1 MKIDLFEGP
10 RGDRPFFALVLLL
23 SGVFVLALQDSLVKL
38 MSSQT
43 SFWQFQTLR
52 SFGNL
57 LLLVILSIASSGI
70 GLLWPR
76 RWKPVCLRAAVMTVC
91 MFCFFAGAPF
101 LSLPQM
107 AAGLYTYPLFV
118 SMLAGP
124 VLGERVGPWR
134 IGALIL
140 GMVGG
145 ALILSP
151 WDDDFSLVQVL
162 PVLAGFFYAVNI
174 LIIRR
179 ACRNESPL
187 ALAFTVGVAFVVS
200 GLVGIVLLTWFP
212 LGVAVRQNLPFIAI
226 GWPELTIIVLAFAA
240 LASVLNL
247 TGNICLSRAYQT
259 ADSSWLAPMDFS
271 YLVFAGIWSRVLFDQ
286 WPTVEAASGMV
297 LIAAAGIVTAWREKV
312 VAAQFSA
319 TPR

>member
-23 SGVFVLALQDSLVKL
+23 SGVIVLALQDSLVKL

-118 SMLAGP
+118 S
-124 VLGERVGPWR
+124 
-134 IGALIL
+134 
-140 GMVGG
+140 
-145 ALILSP
+145 
-151 WDDDFSLVQVL
+151 
-162 PVLAGFFYAVNI
+162 
-174 LIIRR
+174 
-179 ACRNESPL
+179 
-187 ALAFTVGVAFVVS
+187 
-200 GLVGIVLLTWFP
+200 
-212 LGVAVRQNLPFIAI
+212 
-226 GWPELTIIVLAFAA
+226 
-240 LASVLNL
+240 
-247 TGNICLSRAYQT
+247 
-259 ADSSWLAPMDFS
+259 
-271 YLVFAGIWSRVLFDQ
+271 
-286 WPTVEAASGMV
+286 
-297 LIAAAGIVTAWREKV
+297 
-312 VAAQFSA
+312 
-319 TPR
+319 